1 MSAYYILLVSHSAF
15 RWLVL
20 ISIVVSIV
28 RGFIGWKQNKPFT
41 RTDNFIRHT
50 TATVAHIQLLIGLS
64 LYFISPLIKYF
75 LSNFSTA
82 VHERQIRFFGME
94 HSLMMLVG
102 VTVLTI
108 GSAKAKR
115 RKTDTEKHKTVAI
128 WYTVALLIILS
139 SIPWAFSPLV
149 SRPWVRWF

>member
-1 MSAYYILLVSHSAF
+1 MGAYYPLLVFHSCF

-20 ISIVVSIV
+20 GSIALSLY
-28 RGFIGWKQNKPFT
+28 RAYRGWKGKKLFS
-41 RTDNFIRHT
+41 RTDNSIRHI
-50 TATVAHIQLLIGLS
+50 TATIAHIQLLIGIS

-75 LSNFSTA
+75 LGDFGKA
-82 VHERQIRFFGME
+82 VHDRQIRFFGME

-102 VTVLTI
+102 ITILTI

-115 RKTDTEKHKTVAI
+115 KTTDNEKHRTVAI
-128 WYTVALLIILS
+128 WYTVALLVILS
-139 SIPWAFSPLV
+139 SVPWAFSPLV